1 MLISLNFIMK
11 KFTEILF
18 LVFILITSPVISFS
32 QEKVIIEHISS
43 EEGISNNLIYCITQ
57 DSKGFIWFGTMFG
70 LVRYDG
76 INYKTYRFDPLDTNT
91 LSNDDIISVYEDRDS
106 NLWVGTYNG
115 GVNKFDRHSGVFKR
129 YISNPDVQG
138 SLSDN
143 TVWTIFQDSK
153 GVMWFGTEN
162 GGLGRLENGKFK
174 SFKNDAANS
183 ESISGNNIRSIAED
197 NEGNLWLGI
206 AGKGLNKFDPQKNTF
221 KKYSHDSLNSNSLSG
236 NTVTAVFTDKE
247 GIIWAG
253 TGSGLNRFDK
263 SKNEFIRFQRDSMN
277 EYSISNNY
285 ILSVKEDGSEH
296 LMIGTQDGLNRFEKA
311 TGKFKKYNIFPER
324 PHSRESIIAFIKD
337 RSGVIWASSYLSGL
351 HKIYE
356 KHENFASFLPANNVK
371 SIYRDNSGTTY
382 AGTSNGLEVIDIN
395 GNNIIT
401 FLHEKNNPNSISSND
416 INSISEDNA
425 GNIWIGTVNGLNKFN
440 VTSKNFTHYFSG
452 KADENS
458 LSSNNILKVYTDRSG
473 TLWIGTDN
481 GLDRM
486 DANSGKLIHYRNN
499 PYDKNSL
506 SENTVLSIYQDIN
519 NLLWVGTYKGLNK
532 LNTETGMFKHFM
544 QDPGNPTAISNNY
557 VFSFCEDV
565 NGNFW
570 IGTGGGLNI
579 FDKESETFFHFTEK
593 DGLPNS
599 VIAGIEESGDGSLW
613 LSTNKGLSQF
623 SIKNRKFRNYYYE
636 DGLQSNMFNTGSYFK
651 TDKGEMLFGG
661 INGYNKFN
669 PTDIIENK
677 YSPDVILTSLTKY
690 EGNNNIKKDISF
702 EKETEINYSDNLIK
716 FGFAST
722 DFSNPEKNE
731 FAYRLEGFDKDWI
744 YTGNSAE
751 AVYTNLDPGKYI
763 FKVKATNSD
772 GIWSEKISSII
783 VNVNPPYWKTWWF
796 YSLMILV
803 TGGTV
808 FLIYNYRLRQKVK
821 KIIEIE
827 KIKERERE
835 LMREQASRDYHD
847 ELGHKLTRISMYSRR
862 INKKLRPSANGLTN
876 DLNSIVETS
885 NSLQSSAKDLI
896 WALNPQEDTFYDFA
910 VRLSDFGNELF
921 ENTGI
926 TFTASGI
933 DDTFR
938 NINLSMNS
946 KRHLIYIFK
955 EGMNNI
961 LKYAECT
968 KVDLKF
974 GFYHND
980 LEILLEDNGIGFDVK
995 NCPKGYGLK
1004 NIFLRSKQINI
1015 NVNISSGERTGT
1027 KIMLKANIA
1036 NLVKT

>member
-1 MLISLNFIMK
+1 MK
-11 KFTEILF
+11 KFTGILF
-18 LVFILITSPVISFS
+18 SVLILIAFPLINAS
-32 QEKVIIEHISS
+32 QVKVITEHISS
-43 EEGISNNLIYCITQ
+43 EEGISNNLIYCMTQ
-57 DSKGFIWFGTMFG
+57 DSKGFLWFGTMFG

-106 NLWVGTYNG
+106 NLWIGTYNG
-115 GVNKFDRHSGVFKR
+115 GVNKFDRHKNIFIR
-129 YISNPDVQG
+129 YISKPDDPG

-143 TVWTIFQDSK
+143 IVWTIFQDSK

-162 GGLGRLENGKFK
+162 GGLNRLENGKFISYINDTSK
-174 SFKNDAANS
+174 SQ
-183 ESISGNNIRSIAED
+183 SISGNNIRSIAED
-197 NEGNLWLGI
+197 NEGNLWIGT
-206 AGKGLNKFDPQKNTF
+206 AGKGMNKFDPQKKTF
-221 KKYSHDSLNSNSLSG
+221 TKYSHDSLNINSLSG
-236 NTVTAVFTDKE
+236 NIVTAICADKE

-253 TGSGLNRFDK
+253 TGRGLNRFDK
-263 SKNEFIRFQRDSMN
+263 IKNEFIRYKRDSLN
-277 EYSISNNY
+277 ENSISNDY
-285 ILSVKEDGSEH
+285 ILSVKEDGTEH
-296 LMIGTQDGLNRFEKA
+296 MLIGTQNGLNKFEKA
-311 TGKFKKYNIFPER
+311 TGKFQKYNIFPER
-324 PHSRESIIAFIKD
+324 PQSPESIIAFVKD

-356 KHENFASFLPANNVK
+356 KHENFACFLPANNVK
-371 SIYRDNSGTTY
+371 SIYRDHSGLTY
-382 AGTSNGLEVIDIN
+382 AGTTNGLEVIDIN

-401 FLHEKNNPNSISSND
+401 FLHEKDNPNSISNND
-416 INSISEDNA
+416 INAISADNK
-425 GNIWIGTVNGLNKFN
+425 GNIWIGTANGLNKFD
-440 VTSKNFTHYFSG
+440 VTSKNFTHYFSDT
-452 KADENS
+452 ADENS
-458 LSSNNILKVYTDRSG
+458 LSSNNILKVFTDRSG

-481 GLDRM
+481 GLDRV
-486 DANSGKLIHYRNN
+486 DVISGNIIHYRNN
-499 PYDKNSL
+499 PSDKNSL
-506 SENTVLSIYQDIN
+506 SENTVLSLYQDN
-519 NLLWVGTYKGLNK
+519 DNSLWIGTYKGLNK
-532 LNTETGMFKHFM
+532 LDSESGKFRHFI
-544 QDPGNPTAISNNY
+544 QDPGNPSAISSNY
-557 VFSFCEDV
+557 AFSFCEDI

-579 FDKESETFFHFTEK
+579 FDKTSESFFHFTEK

-599 VIAGIEESGDGSLW
+599 VIAGIEEADDGSLW
-613 LSTNKGLSQF
+613 LSTNKGISQF
-623 SIKNRKFRNYYYE
+623 SIKNRKFRNYFYE
-636 DGLQSNMFNTGSYFK
+636 DGLQSNKFNTGSCFK
-651 TDKGEMLFGG
+651 TDSGEMLFGG
-661 INGYNKFN
+661 INGYNKFD
-669 PTDIIENK
+669 PSDIIENK
-677 YSPDVILTSLTKY
+677 YSPDVILSSLTKY
-690 EGNNNIKKDISF
+690 EGNNKIKKDISF
-702 EKETEINYSDNLIK
+702 DEETEINYSDNLIK

-722 DFSNPEKNE
+722 DFSNPKKNE

-751 AVYTNLDPGKYI
+751 AVYTNLDPGKYT

-772 GIWSEKISSII
+772 GVWSEKISSVI
-783 VNVNPPYWKTWWF
+783 VTVNPPYWKTWWF
-796 YSLMILV
+796 YILMILI
-803 TGGTV
+803 TGGFL
-808 FLIYNYRLRQKVK
+808 FLINNYRVK
-821 KIIEIE
+821 QNVHKIIEIE

-910 VRLSDFGNELF
+910 VRLRDFGNELF

-926 TFTASGI
+926 TFFASGI

-938 NINLSMNS
+938 NIILSMNS

-980 LEILLEDNGIGFDVK
+980 LEIILEDNGIGFDVK
-995 NCPKGYGLK
+995 NCQKGYGLK

-1015 NVNISSGERTGT
+1015 NVNISSGERAGT
-1027 KIMLKANIA
+1027 KIILKANIA

>member
-1 MLISLNFIMK
+1 MK
-11 KFTEILF
+11 KFTGILF
-18 LVFILITSPVISFS
+18 SVLILIAAPLITAS
-32 QEKVIIEHISS
+32 QVKVITEHISS
-43 EEGISNNLIYCITQ
+43 EEGISNNLIYCMTQ

-76 INYKTYRFDPLDTNT
+76 INYKTYRFDPLDSNS

-115 GVNKFDRHSGVFKR
+115 GVNKFDRHKNIFER
-129 YISNPDVQG
+129 YISNPDDPG

-143 TVWTIFQDSK
+143 MVWTIFQDSK
-153 GVMWFGTEN
+153 GIMWFGTEN
-162 GGLGRLENGKFK
+162 GGLNRLENGKFI
-174 SFKNDAANS
+174 SFKNDTANS

-197 NEGNLWLGI
+197 GEGNLWIGT
-206 AGKGLNKFDPQKNTF
+206 AGKGLNKFDPHKKTF
-221 KKYSHDSLNSNSLSG
+221 TKYSYDSLNNSSLSG
-236 NTVTAVFTDKE
+236 NTVTAVCIDKE

-253 TGSGLNRFDK
+253 TGRGLNKFDK
-263 SKNEFIRFQRDSMN
+263 NKNEFIRYQSDSLN

-285 ILSVKEDGSEH
+285 VLSVKEDGSEH
-296 LMIGTQDGLNRFEKA
+296 LLIGTQNGLNKFEKS
-311 TGKFKKYNIFPER
+311 TGKFQKYNIFPER
-324 PHSRESIIAFIKD
+324 PQSRESIIAFAKD

-356 KHENFASFLPANNVK
+356 KHENFACFLPANNVK
-371 SIYRDNSGTTY
+371 SIYRVNSGLTY

-401 FLHEKNNPNSISSND
+401 FINEKDNPNSISNND
-416 INSISEDNA
+416 INSITADNT
-425 GNIWIGTVNGLNKFN
+425 GNIWIGTANGLNKFN
-440 VTSKNFTHYFSG
+440 FTSKNFTHYFSDT
-452 KADENS
+452 ADENS
-458 LSSNNILKVYTDRSG
+458 LSSKNILKVFTDRSG

-486 DANSGKLIHYRNN
+486 NLNNGNIINYKNN

-506 SENTVLSIYQDIN
+506 SENTVLSLYQDN
-519 NLLWVGTYKGLNK
+519 NNFLWIGTYKGLNR
-532 LNTETGMFKHFM
+532 LDPETGKFKHFI
-544 QDPGNPTAISNNY
+544 QDPGNPSAISSNY
-557 VFSFCEDV
+557 VFSFCEDI
-565 NGNFW
+565 NSNFW

-579 FDKESETFFHFTEK
+579 FDKTSETFFLFTEK

-599 VIAGIEESGDGSLW
+599 VISGIEEADDGSLW
-613 LSTNKGLSQF
+613 LSTNKGLSKF
-623 SIKNRKFRNYYYE
+623 SIKNRNFRNYFYE

-651 TDKGEMLFGG
+651 TDNGEILFGG

-669 PTDIIENK
+669 PSDIIENK

-722 DFSNPEKNE
+722 DYSNPEKNE

-744 YTGNSAE
+744 YTGNSSE
-751 AVYTNLDPGKYI
+751 AVYTNLDPGKYT

-772 GIWSEKISSII
+772 GVWSEKISSVILT
-783 VNVNPPYWKTWWF
+783 VNPPYWKTWWF

-803 TGGTV
+803 TGGILFV
-808 FLIYNYRLRQKVK
+808 INNYRVRQKVN

-910 VRLSDFGNELF
+910 VRLRDFGNELF

-938 NINLSMNS
+938 NIDLSMNS

-968 KVDLKF
+968 NVDLKF
-974 GFYHND
+974 CFYHND
-980 LEILLEDNGIGFDVK
+980 LEIMLEDNGIGFDVR
-995 NCPKGYGLK
+995 NCSRGYGLK

-1015 NVNISSGERTGT
+1015 NVNISSGERAGT
-1027 KIMLKANIA
+1027 KIILKANIA